1 MADKAIEEDLPVIK
15 SRVTGGIRIALSF
28 LVAIALAVFI
38 FVWDGKYI
46 NGFNLPEW
54 LGYFIFFPL
63 ISVVL
68 GIGVNSLIQN
78 LSCNRIDW
86 SMQFKTIAAVPFV
99 QIFVWGII
107 YIISSLRW
115 PIEGLV
121 QDFPPDDKRALS
133 SAFYGFWIAL
143 YTQSVMNGIS
153 QICPE
158 L

>member
-1 MADKAIEEDLPVIK
+1 MADKAIEEESPVIK

-28 LVAIALAVFI
+28 LVAVTLAVFI

-68 GIGVNSLIQN
+68 GIGVNSLIQQ

-86 SMQFKTIAAVPFV
+86 SMQYKIIGIVPV
-99 QIFVWGII
+99 GQIFSWGVISI
-107 YIISSLRW
+107 LSSLRW

-121 QDFPPDDKRALS
+121 QDFSPDDKKALS
-133 SAFYGFWIAL
+133 SGFYGFWIAL
-143 YTQSVMNGIS
+143 YTQSIMNGIS

>member
-1 MADKAIEEDLPVIK
+1 MADNTTETTDPVIK
-15 SRVTGGIRIALSF
+15 SKVTGGTRIALSF
-28 LVAIALAVFI
+28 FVAISLAVFI

-63 ISVVL
+63 ISVIL
-68 GIGVNSLIQN
+68 GISVNSLIQQ

-86 SMQFKTIAAVPFV
+86 SMQYKTISIVPV
-99 QIFVWGII
+99 GQIIAWGII

-121 QDFPPDDKRALS
+121 QEFSPNEKRALS
-133 SAFYGFWIAL
+133 SGFYGFWIAL
-143 YTQSVMNGIS
+143 YTQSIMIGVS
-153 QICPE
+153 QVCPE

>member
-1 MADKAIEEDLPVIK
+1 MSDNATEKDAPVIK
-15 SRVTGGIRIALSF
+15 SKVTSPIRIALAF

-38 FVWDGKYI
+38 FVWDGNYI
-46 NGFNLPEW
+46 NGFNLPNW

-63 ISVVL
+63 ISTLL
-68 GIGVNSLIQN
+68 GLGVNSLIQN
-78 LSCNRIDW
+78 LSCNQVDM
-86 SMQFKTIAAVPFV
+86 SMQLKTIAMVPV
-99 QIFVWGII
+99 GQILAWGII

-121 QDFPPDDKRALS
+121 QDFSPNDKRALS

-143 YTQSVMNGIS
+143 YTQSITNGIS
-153 QICPE
+153 QVCPE

>member
-1 MADKAIEEDLPVIK
+1 MADKAIEEDSPVIK

-86 SMQFKTIAAVPFV
+86 SMQIKTIAAVPFV

-121 QDFPPDDKRALS
+121 QDLPPDDKRALS
-133 SAFYGFWIAL
+133 SAFYGFWIGL
-143 YTQSVMNGIS
+143 YTQCVMNGIS